1 MRTLRIVDVEVHRI
15 TGPNP
20 RYSDGA
26 HPEGDRQRQVQAIDL
41 YDDARTPR
49 RVPAAEAREPRT
61 ISLCYLRIVAD
72 DGAFGFYGPIDELPG
87 LVVLDVYRELLIGQ
101 DALASST
108 IWDQLERIDRHSRHG
123 LHKAAISAIDNALWD
138 LRGRVFDAP
147 VWQLLGGGSRR
158 SIPAYASMLGTPLDA
173 ETIVSRATAV
183 QAEGFAGQKWF
194 FEHGPA
200 SGPEGLAAS
209 VGLVRQVREA
219 VGDDEPIMFD
229 AYHGWD
235 LPFARAWAQ
244 RAEQYRPDWL
254 EEALLPNRHAAFAEL
269 RRSTS
274 IPLATGEHVYDR
286 QEVLDLL
293 RDGSIQVLQ
302 ADPEWCGGV
311 TELTRMAALAETF
324 GVALIPHGHGVHAAL
339 HVIASQSPEVCPKA
353 EYLLRHMPWRHHFEA
368 DAPAPV
374 TGAFAL
380 PTEPGFGI
388 ELDESKIE
396 RDELLPFG

>member
-1 MRTLRIVDVEVHRI
+1 MRRVRITNLEVHKL
-15 TGPNP
+15 TGRNP
-20 RYSDGA
+20 RYSDGP

-41 YDDARTPR
+41 YEDGREPL
-49 RVPAAEAREPRT
+49 RVRAAEAREART
-61 ISLCYLRIVAD
+61 ISRFYLHIRAD
-72 DGAFGFYGPIDELPG
+72 DGSFGFYGPIDELAG
-87 LVVLDVYRELLIGQ
+87 RVVLDVYRELLIGQ
-101 DALASST
+101 DALASAT

-123 LHKAAISAIDNALWD
+123 LHKAAISATDNALWD

-158 SIPAYASMLGTPLDA
+158 TIPAYGSMLATPLDP
-173 ETIVSRATAV
+173 ESIATAAKAV
-183 QAEGFAGQKWF
+183 QAEGYDGQKWF
-194 FEHGPA
+194 FEHGPGNGRA
-200 SGPEGLAAS
+200 GLTAN
-209 VGLVRQVREA
+209 VDLVRQVREA

-244 RAEQYRPDWL
+244 RAEEYNPDWL

-286 QEVLDLL
+286 QEALDLM
-293 RDGSIQVLQ
+293 REGSIQVLQ

-311 TELTRMAALAETF
+311 TELSRMAALAETF
-324 GVALIPHGHGVHAAL
+324 GVALIPHGHGIHSAL

-353 EYLLRHMPWRHHFEA
+353 EYLVRHMPIRHHFEL
-368 DAPAPV
+368 DAPTPIS
-374 TGAFAL
+374 GAFPL
-380 PTEPGFGI
+380 PTGPGFGI
-388 ELDESKIE
+388 EIDDSKVES
-396 RDELLPFG
+396 DELLPAA

>member
-1 MRTLRIVDVEVHRI
+1 MRRVRITNLEVHRL

-20 RYSDGA
+20 RYSDGP

-41 YDDARTPR
+41 YEDGREPL
-49 RVPAAEAREPRT
+49 RVRAAEAREPRT
-61 ISLCYLRIVAD
+61 ISRFYLRILAD
-72 DGAFGFYGPIDELPG
+72 GGSFGFYGPIDELAG
-87 LVVLDVYRELLIGQ
+87 RVVLDVYRELLIGQ
-101 DALASST
+101 DALASAT

-158 SIPAYASMLGTPLDA
+158 TIPAYASMLATPLDPESITSA
-173 ETIVSRATAV
+173 AKAV
-183 QAEGFAGQKWF
+183 QAEGYDGQKWF
-194 FEHGPA
+194 FEHGPG
-200 SGPEGLAAS
+200 SGRAGLVAN
-209 VGLVRQVREA
+209 VDLVRQVREA

-286 QEVLDLL
+286 QEALDLM
-293 RDGSIQVLQ
+293 REGSIQVLQ

-311 TELTRMAALAETF
+311 TELSRMAALAETF
-324 GVALIPHGHGVHAAL
+324 GVALIPHGHGIHSAL

-353 EYLLRHMPWRHHFEA
+353 EYLVRHMPIRHHFEL

-374 TGAFAL
+374 SGAFPL

-388 ELDESKIE
+388 EIDDSTVES
-396 RDELLPFG
+396 DELLPLA

>member
-1 MRTLRIVDVEVHRI
+1 
-15 TGPNP
+15 
-20 RYSDGA
+20 
-26 HPEGDRQRQVQAIDL
+26 
-41 YDDARTPR
+41 
-49 RVPAAEAREPRT
+49 
-61 ISLCYLRIVAD
+61 
-72 DGAFGFYGPIDELPG
+72 
-87 LVVLDVYRELLIGQ
+87 
-101 DALASST
+101 
-108 IWDQLERIDRHSRHG
+108 
-123 LHKAAISAIDNALWD
+123 
-138 LRGRVFDAP
+138 
-147 VWQLLGGGSRR
+147 
-158 SIPAYASMLGTPLDA
+158 
-173 ETIVSRATAV
+173 
-183 QAEGFAGQKWF
+183 
-194 FEHGPA
+194 
-200 SGPEGLAAS
+200 
-209 VGLVRQVREA
+209 VREA